1 MDDPLSYF
9 IVFLGKDQ
17 ELDGL
22 TISVQYGIYDIVAYE
37 HFDKTEHDL
46 FNIMEKKNEEPMI
59 MKSQNNNA
67 RPMEIFLYL
76 FTIAPTISVPP
87 VLPFAEK
94 TSPRPAPQRN
104 APIIMDMNGWSCRS
118 GCPFRSHSKND
129 KEADR
134 EKLRKLFLSEI

>member
-9 IVFLGKDQ
+9 IVFLRKDQ

-22 TISVQYGIYDIVAYE
+22 TVPIQYGIYDIVAYE

-67 RPMEIFLYL
+67 RPMEIFFVFVYNSSHDIRSSG
-76 FTIAPTISVPP
+76 TTVCRKDKS
-87 VLPFAEK
+87 E
-94 TSPRPAPQRN
+94 TCPAKECTN
-104 APIIMDMNGWSCRS
+104 NNGHER
-118 GCPFRSHSKND
+118 
-129 KEADR
+129 
-134 EKLRKLFLSEI
+134 LVM